1 MLISLPNH
9 YRGALFTRFCD
20 VILGHKHVNSLD
32 VVPTPEPE
40 EHVASEWANA
50 HGTDKPDDD
59 GIILVSGRRKYK
71 AERGYGAVA

>member
-1 MLISLPNH
+1 
-9 YRGALFTRFCD
+9 
-20 VILGHKHVNSLD
+20 LD

-40 EHVASEWANA
+40 EHVGSEWANG